1 LTKFAVPQE
10 LNQIFDKNDATSPIN
25 RRAISGD
32 VVRLA
37 LPVIGQSLLETL
49 VFLVDRLML
58 GRHSTESLA
67 SMQISGPLVWSI
79 SSVLGAFSIGSVA
92 LIGRAI
98 GSGDRILAAATA
110 RTSILLAVGIGV
122 TASAL
127 SLVGLDSL
135 LALLGAGDT
144 TVQATAARYLSIVL
158 LAMPLLLLSMVSAAM
173 LQAAGNTRTPFLV
186 AMLANAVNAMIDYAL
201 IFGHWGAPELGVRG
215 AAIGS
220 AVALTLNASILLII
234 LARQDSALT
243 FRGWGGESAALKRL
257 LRVSFPAFG
266 ERGVQHLG
274 YIGFITMIGALG
286 STAMAANQALISIE
300 SICFLSADGFGVA
313 AAAIVAQRLGAKR
326 PQESAFGAWI
336 ATALAIAL
344 LSLCGL
350 AFMLIPKLLLS
361 AFSPDK
367 RIILAGVPCLYVAAA
382 AQPFMAISTVL
393 AQGLRGAGD
402 TKTAFYVSLAGWLVV
417 RLSAT
422 YLFAFTLGFGLVGV
436 WLGSTCDW
444 IFRSIILLIVF
455 VRGRWQLTT
464 V

>member
-1 LTKFAVPQE
+1 VTKFAVPQE

-25 RRAISGD
+25 RRAISRD

-92 LIGRAI
+92 LVGRAI

-186 AMLANAVNAMIDYAL
+186 AMLANAVNAILDYAL

-220 AVALTLNASILLII
+220 AVALALNAGILLMI
-234 LARQDSALT
+234 LARRESALT

-257 LRVSFPAFG
+257 LRISFPAFG
-266 ERGVQHLG
+266 DRGVQHLG

-313 AAAIVAQRLGAKR
+313 AAAIVAQRLGAKH
-326 PQESAFGAWI
+326 PKESAFGAWI

-367 RIILAGVPCLYVAAA
+367 RIILAGVPCLYVAAV

-444 IFRSIILLIVF
+444 IFRSIILVIVF

>member
-1 LTKFAVPQE
+1 MTKFAVPQE

-25 RRAISGD
+25 RRAISRD

-92 LIGRAI
+92 LVGRAI

-186 AMLANAVNAMIDYAL
+186 AMLANAVNAILDYAL

-220 AVALTLNASILLII
+220 AVALALNAGILLMI
-234 LARQDSALT
+234 LARRESALT

-257 LRVSFPAFG
+257 LRISFPAFG
-266 ERGVQHLG
+266 DRGVQHLG

-313 AAAIVAQRLGAKR
+313 AAAIVAQRLGAKH
-326 PQESAFGAWI
+326 PKESAFGAWI

-367 RIILAGVPCLYVAAA
+367 RIILAGVPCLYVAAV

-444 IFRSIILLIVF
+444 IFRSIILVIVF